1 MSTPEERPPE
11 DPRRRRL
18 LASGAL
24 ALEDFRSVRR
34 WLVMLGLITVIA
46 FGLAAYAVIK
56 AQESEEE
63 SADRDRV
70 AALAATLQDRLA
82 RLDRQQ
88 RRASEETDV
97 RRLERQAQLDISKLD
112 RRLRRIEDDVTDS
125 VDAAGENGDAIGR
138 LDERLDRL
146 ERRGR

>member
-1 MSTPEERPPE
+1 MSTPEDRPPE

-34 WLVMLGLITVIA
+34 WLVMLGLLTAIA
-46 FGLAAYAVIK
+46 VGLSAYAVVQ

-70 AALAATLQDRLA
+70 AALAATLQDRIS
-82 RLDRQQ
+82 RLDRLQ
-88 RRASEETDV
+88 RRAGEEADI
-97 RRLERQAQLDISKLD
+97 RRLSRQAQTDISRLD

-138 LDERLDRL
+138 LDERIDRL
-146 ERRGR
+146 ERRGD